1 MRFVVLLLGGC
12 LTLVPGTSH
21 AQLTLSEALREA
33 GRSAFANRIAVAT
46 RDADGARA
54 RLPLKGILPTAR
66 IESSVIRT
74 TDPIG
79 AFGTT
84 LRQRAVSSA
93 AFDPARLNFPDA
105 MTNVQSGVVLEV
117 PLLNGDAWTGWRGA
131 RAAADASR
139 ASGDW
144 TEVTTRTMVIRAY
157 YGAILAE
164 EKAQLL
170 AQAQRASVAN
180 VKQVQSLVEQG
191 LVTKADALQASVHAA
206 DIASQQLTAAL
217 DSQTAREQLALLL
230 GRQDGSAPVLPRTLP
245 SDSAVRAL
253 AERDTASV
261 DGIAASEGAERA
273 RGTPPRS
280 FVANRADVRAASSTV
295 SAARADQQR
304 AGSTLLPRVNSF
316 ARYDWNDP
324 STIYG
329 GQRNW
334 TVGVLASWTLFGG
347 GSELA
352 DLAGAK
358 ARLATARAGEEAT
371 RAHAQ
376 LDVVTARRALV
387 VALQR
392 LDIATQSA
400 TQSLEAHRLIEKRYL
415 GGLVT
420 VAELLAAQTQSTAS
434 RLAQA
439 AARYAVIDAL
449 ASYRRATG
457 ADPGALTR
465 LESAP

>member
-1 MRFVVLLLGGC
+1 MRFRRILLGGC
-12 LTLVPGTSH
+12 LTLVPGTVH

-33 GRSAFANRIAVAT
+33 DRSGFANRIAAAT
-46 RDADGARA
+46 SQADGARA
-54 RLPLKGILPTAR
+54 RLPLKGILPSAR
-66 IESSVIRT
+66 IETGVIRT

-84 LRQRAVSSA
+84 LRQRTVSPA
-93 AFDPARLNFPDA
+93 AFDPARLNYPDA
-105 MTNVQSGVVLEV
+105 ITNVQSGVVIEI
-117 PLLNGDAWTGWRGA
+117 PLLNGDAWTGYRGA
-131 RAAADASR
+131 RAAANASR

-144 TEVTTRTMVIRAY
+144 VEVTTRTMVIRAY

-170 AQAQRASVAN
+170 EQSHRASVAN
-180 VKQVQSLVEQG
+180 VRQVQALVDQG

-206 DIASQQLTAAL
+206 DVASQRLTAAL

-230 GRQDGSAPVLPRTLP
+230 GRQDGSAPVLPPTLP
-245 SDSAVRAL
+245 PDSTVRAL
-253 AERDTASV
+253 AERDTALLEV
-261 DGIAASEGAERA
+261 PAGRDGTGLTP
-273 RGTPPRS
+273 GVPPRT
-280 FVANRADVRAASSTV
+280 VLANRADVRAASSAV

-329 GQRNW
+329 GQKNW
-334 TVGVLASWTLFGG
+334 TVGVMASWTLFGG

-358 ARLATARAGEEAT
+358 ARVATARAGEEAT
-371 RAHAQ
+371 RAQAQ
-376 LDVVTARRALV
+376 LDVVTGRRAIV

-400 TQSLEAHRLIEKRYL
+400 AQSVEAHRLIGKRYL

-420 VAELLAAQTQSTAS
+420 VAELLAAQAQSTAS

-439 AARYAVIDAL
+439 AARYAVIDAM
-449 ASYRRATG
+449 ASYKRAIG
-457 ADPGALTR
+457 VDPGALTE
-465 LESAP
+465 LENAR